1 MRFSSIDA
9 RRCSHFNPRS
19 LHGERHESVAKRN
32 VRHPISIHAPCTGSD
47 TFPARPTSRPATFQ
61 STLPARG
68 ATTFV
73 LRGER
78 SALISIHAP
87 CTGSDIRALSDI
99 PEHDVFQSTLPA
111 RGATTNGLETFGHS
125 SFQST
130 LPARGATFLHVAEK
144 QQILISIHAPC
155 TGSDQISSSGRGA
168 PKPFQSTL
176 PARGATKFEAH
187 YHVTSVISIHAPCTG
202 SDPTDAN
209 TGFLSRYFNPRS
221 LHGERLGN
229 GVELENDAIF
239 QSTLPARG
247 ATETLT
253 RIAEVY
259 PISTHAPRTGSDFIP
274 TLHTPAIKISTH
286 APRTGSDHV

>member
-1 MRFSSIDA
+1 MY
-9 RRCSHFNPRS
+9 CM
-19 LHGERHESVAKRN
+19 L
-32 VRHPISIHAPCTGSD
+32 PISIHAPCTGSD
-47 TFPARPTSRPATFQ
+47 ADSQQLNAVNSSFQ

-68 ATTFV
+68 AT
-73 LRGER
+73 
-78 SALISIHAP
+78 S
-87 CTGSDIRALSDI
+87 RAILPLQSLG
-99 PEHDVFQSTLPA
+99 FQSTLPA

-187 YHVTSVISIHAPCTG
+187 YHVPSVISIHAPCTG

-259 PISTHAPRTGSDFIP
+259 PISTHAPRTGSDALSAVF
-274 TLHTPAIKISTH
+274 SGVSENFN
-286 APRTGSDHV
+286 PRSPHGERQLLPGSVSQSH